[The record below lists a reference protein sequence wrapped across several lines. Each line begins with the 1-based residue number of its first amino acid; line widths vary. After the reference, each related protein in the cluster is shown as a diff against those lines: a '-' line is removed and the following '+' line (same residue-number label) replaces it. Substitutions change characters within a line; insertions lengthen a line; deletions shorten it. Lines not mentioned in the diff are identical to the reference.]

1 MKLFTKYFLK
11 VAVCFYVKR
20 KENNIVEF
28 IHVAGTVGF
37 GPTKSRSQS
46 PLPYHLATPQYFY
59 GVVKVPQPH
68 IPLRIIVR

>member
-28 IHVAGTVGF
+28 RPRGWDGWIWTNEITESKSVALPLGYAPIFFMVVL
-37 GPTKSRSQS
+37 RSTNRTS
-46 PLPYHLATPQYFY
+46 GYEL
-59 GVVKVPQPH
+59 
-68 IPLRIIVR
+68 